1 MSKIPLT
8 WYTFNNDLV
17 VLHTIL
23 DFPLFSKFNFCF
35 MVDLEGER
43 KKQSATEKVVEN
55 NGKSITG

>member
-1 MSKIPLT
+1 MFDKIEVSFSFIF
-8 WYTFNNDLV
+8 Y
-17 VLHTIL
+17 
-23 DFPLFSKFNFCF
+23 FPLFFKFNFCF

>member
-1 MSKIPLT
+1 MFDKTRVALPFIF
-8 WYTFNNDLV
+8 Y
-17 VLHTIL
+17 
-23 DFPLFSKFNFCF
+23 FPLFSKFNFCF